1 MRLRAARSVL
11 SLASGGTMSS
21 SVTGMPTLARCAA
34 MPAPMMPA
42 PMTAARLMSYDTG
55 ASLEPLDD
63 GGDALA
69 AADAEGGE
77 AEPLVEHFQ
86 VVDEVGDEA
95 AAAGAE
101 RVAQRDG
108 AAVGIELTLV
118 NAELADDGDALRGE
132 GLVQLDHVNV
142 RKLQAGAGQR
152 LADGGDG
159 ADAHH
164 LRADARDG
172 RGEHARLGLD
182 APLLRL
188 LRRDDDRGG
197 GAVVERAA
205 VAGGDGA
212 SLDERRLQLGERL
225 HRGVAARALIDGEER
240 AVGQRHGHDLAL
252 GDARVAGG
260 ERLLV
265 AAQGEGVLLLA
276 GDAVLPGQVLGG
288 QAHGDVGLRPV
299 LRALVGHAADLDA
312 VSAADELRVVAG
324 VEAAHR

>member
-1 MRLRAARSVL
+1 MRLRAARSVQ

-21 SVTGMPTLARCAA
+21 SVTA

-159 ADAHH
+159 ADA
-164 LRADARDG
+164 
-172 RGEHARLGLD
+172 
-182 APLLRL
+182 
-188 LRRDDDRGG
+188 
-197 GAVVERAA
+197 
-205 VAGGDGA
+205 
-212 SLDERRLQLGERL
+212 
-225 HRGVAARALIDGEER
+225 
-240 AVGQRHGHDLAL
+240 
-252 GDARVAGG
+252 
-260 ERLLV
+260 
-265 AAQGEGVLLLA
+265 
-276 GDAVLPGQVLGG
+276 
-288 QAHGDVGLRPV
+288 
-299 LRALVGHAADLDA
+299 
-312 VSAADELRVVAG
+312 
-324 VEAAHR
+324 